1 LEEGHGDMNDK
12 IDRKSTKIKDLA
24 EKVTNHPM
32 FKKKT
37 YEPAPPKPVTP
48 VDSEVKVDED

>member
-12 IDRKSTKIKDLA
+12 IERKSTKIKDLA